1 SHSKEAHVN
10 PEDFVIGGVQL
21 LLLVPGI
28 VELLKAWFKLS
39 GRVAEFT
46 TILLGA
52 FFIVLAQLFTSGF
65 FPAPWDFIIKSVIV
79 ALAAVLAIPGYY
91 KLVKRAAGWVKS

>member
-1 SHSKEAHVN
+1 MD
-10 PEDFVIGGVQL
+10 PELFQIAGVKL

-39 GRVAEFT
+39 GRAAELT

-52 FFIVLAQLFTSGF
+52 AFIVLAQVFNSGF
-65 FPAPWDFIIKSVIV
+65 FPAPWDFIVKSVVV

-91 KLVKRAAGWVKS
+91 KLTKRAAGWIKR